1 MPYVV
6 RNQEGQILALVR
18 DAHSDNAEYLDANHQ
33 DVIEFLAMDHESGA
47 EQALTKSD
55 NDLAR
60 VIEDLVQLL
69 VDKNNIM
76 FTELPTAVQLK
87 LLNREKLRNSLRT
100 TNKSFLHDDDDI
112 II

>member
-18 DAHSDNAEYLDANHQ
+18 EAHSDNAEYLNADHQ
-33 DVIEFLAMDHESGA
+33 DVLEFLAIDNESGA
-47 EQALTKSD
+47 EQALSKSD
-55 NDLAR
+55 TDLAR
-60 VIEDLVQLL
+60 VIEDLIQLL

-76 FTELPTAVQLK
+76 FTELPPAVQLK

-100 TNKSFLHDDDDI
+100 TNNSFLQDDDI

>member
-18 DAHSDNAEYLDANHQ
+18 DPHSDDAEHLDANHK
-33 DVIEFLAMDHESGA
+33 DVIQFLSINNESGA
-47 EQALTKSD
+47 EQALSKSD
-55 NDLAR
+55 IDLAR
-60 VIEDLVQLL
+60 VIEDLIQLL

-76 FTELPTAVQLK
+76 FTELPPAVQLK

-100 TNKSFLHDDDDI
+100 TNNSFLQDDDI